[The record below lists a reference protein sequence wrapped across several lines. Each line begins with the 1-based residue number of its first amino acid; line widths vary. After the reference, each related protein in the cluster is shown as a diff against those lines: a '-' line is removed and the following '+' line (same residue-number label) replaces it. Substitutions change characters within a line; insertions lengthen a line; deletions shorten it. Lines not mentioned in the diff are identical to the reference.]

1 MKTIRALALAS
12 VLFAGFAPAGIAL
25 AQDGGGGGRETPA
38 ESRATAFQAVQGPTT
53 EDVPG
58 GPLLIGAYGT
68 ILVLLLGYV
77 GWLARLQSTTAR
89 DLDRL
94 QKALEKAGAAAPD
107 VGTTER

>member
-12 VLFAGFAPAGIAL
+12 FLSVALAPAGVAL
-25 AQDGGGGGRETPA
+25 AQEGGAPEGGRESPA
-38 ESRATAFQAVQGPTT
+38 ESRSTAFQAVQGPTT

-58 GPLLIGAYGT
+58 GGLLVGAYGT

-77 GWLARLQSTTAR
+77 GWLARLQSTTSR

-94 QKALEKAGAAAPD
+94 QKALEKAGAA
-107 VGTTER
+107 GTER

>member
-25 AQDGGGGGRETPA
+25 AQDGGARRETPA

-77 GWLARLQSTTAR
+77 GWLARLQSTTSR